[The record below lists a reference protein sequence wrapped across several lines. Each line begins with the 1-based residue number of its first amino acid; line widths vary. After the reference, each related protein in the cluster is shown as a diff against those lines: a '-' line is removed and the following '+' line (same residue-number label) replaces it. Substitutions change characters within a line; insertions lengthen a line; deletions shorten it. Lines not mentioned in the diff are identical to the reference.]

1 MGIKRAVANL
11 LIVVGLGLL
20 GYVGYWIVGLLQ
32 VAKAA
37 ADAGQRAVAGPMLVW
52 VMAIVPAAMILI
64 IVGVVMRT
72 RSRSA

>member
-1 MGIKRAVANL
+1 MGTKRAIANL
-11 LIVVGLGLL
+11 MIGIGLGLL
-20 GYVGYWIVGLLQ
+20 GYVAYWIVGLLQ

-72 RSRSA
+72 KSRSA